1 MQKRLYRSRTNRV
14 ISGVCGGFGDYF
26 NVDPV
31 LIRVI
36 VAALALMSF
45 GTILILYIAMALII
59 PLEPAQARTPTPEP
73 SAVSET
79 TEETTVVETE

>member
-14 ISGVCGGFGDYF
+14 VSGVCGGFGDYF

-36 VAALALMSF
+36 VAALGLMSF
-45 GTILILYIAMALII
+45 GTILILYLAMALIV
-59 PLEPAQARTPTPEP
+59 PLEPAQALSERPEQ
-73 SAVSET
+73 T
-79 TEETTVVETE
+79 TITEAGEESG